1 MPKDKPQMTTRLA
14 LAATALLAA
23 VTSAHAEG
31 IAVVAPQ
38 SGPYAVLGEQIRD
51 GAAAAASAV
60 GKNIFLINESCEP
73 GSSQEI
79 ATRIVEAGVDTAIGF
94 LCSESL
100 DGALPALTEA
110 KIPVIT
116 VSVRW
121 KGLMEDALKYG
132 WPLFRLAPTPDDEV
146 EKLIDVIIATWPGSP
161 LALVEDGTI
170 RGRELVDA
178 VRAGL
183 EERGLKPVFV
193 DTFRPGQEQQIAL
206 VRRLQKAGVTH
217 VLVGGDRND
226 VAVIARDAAAE
237 SIPLTIIGGDA
248 MRAVDQPV
256 PLADGVLAVMT
267 PDHANEPSAAKAVEA
282 LRTGGI
288 EPEGYVLPAH
298 AAVEIALAATA
309 RAIEENRAAAEII
322 AEDSFQT
329 VIGTIGFGSDHEL
342 ADNPYRLL
350 EWRNDAFTT
359 PAPQGQ

>member
-1 MPKDKPQMTTRLA
+1 MTIRLA
-14 LAATALLAA
+14 LAAATLFAA
-23 VTSAHAEG
+23 VTTVHAEG

-79 ATRIVEAGVDTAIGF
+79 ATRIVEAGVDVAIGF

-100 DGALPALTEA
+100 DGALPALAEA
-110 KIPVIT
+110 KIPAIT

-132 WPLFRLAPTPDDEV
+132 WPFFRLAPAPDDES
-146 EKLIDVIIATWPGSP
+146 EKLIDVILATWPGAP

-183 EERGLKPVFV
+183 EERGLKPVFT

-206 VRRLQKAGVTH
+206 VRRLQKAGATH

-226 VAVIARDAAAE
+226 VATIARDAAAE
-237 SIPLTIIGGDA
+237 NVPLTIVGGDA

-256 PLADGVLAVMT
+256 PLADGVLAVT
-267 PDHANEPSAAKAVEA
+267 LPDYASEPAAAKAAEA
-282 LRTGGI
+282 LRAVGI

-309 RAIEENRAAAEII
+309 KATEENRPTGEIL
-322 AEDSFQT
+322 AGGRFPT
-329 VIGTIGFGSDHEL
+329 AIGTIGFGGDHEL

-350 EWRNDAFTT
+350 EWRNGAFTT

>member
-1 MPKDKPQMTTRLA
+1 MMTRLP
-14 LAATALLAA
+14 LATAAFLAA
-23 VTSAHAEG
+23 VTTGDAEG

-60 GKNIFLINESCEP
+60 GKNIFLINENCEP

-79 ATRIVEAGVDTAIGF
+79 ATRIIEAGVDVAIGF

-100 DGALPALTEA
+100 DGALPVLAEA
-110 KIPVIT
+110 KIPAIT

-121 KGLMEDALKYG
+121 KGLLEDTVKYG
-132 WPLFRLAPTPDDEV
+132 WPLFRLAPAPEAES
-146 EKLIDVIIATWPGSP
+146 EKLVEVILATWPGSP
-161 LALVEDGTI
+161 VALIDDGTI

-183 EERGLKPVFV
+183 EEHGLKPVFV

-206 VRRLQKAGVTH
+206 VRRLQKAGATH
-217 VLVGGDRND
+217 VLIGGDRND
-226 VAVIARDAAAE
+226 VATIARDAAAE
-237 SIPLTIIGGDA
+237 AVPLTIIGGDA

-256 PLADGVLAVMT
+256 PLADGVFAVT
-267 PDHANEPSAAKAVEA
+267 LPDYAANPAAAKAVEA
-282 LRTGGI
+282 LRAGSI

-309 RAIEENRAAAEII
+309 RAIEEKRPAGEII
-322 AEDSFQT
+322 AEGSFPT
-329 VIGTIGFGSDHEL
+329 VIGTISFGSNREL

-350 EWRNDAFTT
+350 QWRDGAFTT

>member
-1 MPKDKPQMTTRLA
+1 MTTRLA
-14 LAATALLAA
+14 LTAATLFTA
-23 VTSAHAEG
+23 VTTVHAEG

-51 GAAAAASAV
+51 GAAAAAAAV

-73 GSSQEI
+73 GSSEDI
-79 ATRIVEAGVDTAIGF
+79 ATRIIEAGVDVAIGF

-100 DGALPALTEA
+100 DGGLPALAEA
-110 KIPVIT
+110 KIPAIT

-121 KGLMEDALKYG
+121 KGLMEDALKHG
-132 WPLFRLAPTPDDEV
+132 WPFFRLAPAPEDEA
-146 EKLIDVIIATWPGSP
+146 EKLIDVILATWPGAP
-161 LALVEDGTI
+161 FALVEDGTI

-206 VRRLQKAGVTH
+206 VRRLQKAGATH

-226 VAVIARDAAAE
+226 VATIARDAATE
-237 SIPLTIIGGDA
+237 SVPLTIIGGDA

-256 PLADGVLAVMT
+256 PLADGVLAVT
-267 PDHANEPSAAKAVEA
+267 LPDYANEPTAAKAVEA
-282 LRTGGI
+282 LRAVGV

-298 AAVEIALAATA
+298 AAVEIALAAA
-309 RAIEENRAAAEII
+309 AIAAEEKRPI
-322 AEDSFQT
+322 AEVLAGERFPAA
-329 VIGTIGFGSDHEL
+329 IGTIGFGSDHEL

-350 EWRNDAFTT
+350 EWRGGAFTT